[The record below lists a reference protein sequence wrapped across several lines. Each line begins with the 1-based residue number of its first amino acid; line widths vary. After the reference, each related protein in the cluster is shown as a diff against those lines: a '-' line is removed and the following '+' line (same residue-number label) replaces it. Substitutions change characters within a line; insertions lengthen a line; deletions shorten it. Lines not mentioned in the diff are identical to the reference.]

1 MTVGGSREALS
12 AGFARKIGFR
22 GPVEAV
28 ASGASGAGF
37 SFPVS
42 NRAAMG
48 THEQPRFASCGLAR
62 LPDSFGTH
70 LGAR

>member
-28 ASGASGAGF
+28 ASGAGF

-62 LPDSFGTH
+62 LPVSFGTH